1 MQHCKEGFIRT
12 WVASVL
18 IAAAMVGCGG
28 SDGHDQP
35 RTTGSDD
42 VVDGGGE
49 IVDGGE
55 IVGGG
60 EVITPAPQQIS
71 LSGRLVA
78 PDGTTPMVNA
88 TIYLPESAVVR
99 AAGVKAV
106 GIDCE
111 TPPVAYQVATCTN
124 GDGSFTLIVPE
135 GLLSELVA
143 VKGAF
148 SANIAFDSREA
159 SSDVPMDIG
168 VVEVET
174 DTESENATRMAVVT
188 GSYDSIQNVL
198 AKTGFGE
205 IDELGHLVPGTEKF
219 DLYDGGG
226 YVGETKPGFSQLFT
240 DRGDGLPR
248 LHDYDIVFINCGVN
262 EYETDNGADPVS
274 SAVTTALRAY
284 VEAGGRLYMTDL
296 AYDYLEQTF
305 PAYIDFDGSDE
316 TAAATAENPNDAETG
331 TGGITVPNASVLD
344 SSLLAFL
351 GNVTCENNAACL
363 NADNSL
369 LIEGLLSSWA
379 VMDAA
384 HDTTTAP
391 VNFYVSG
398 AVSTSNEAESVKPLT
413 ASFRLG
419 DGKVFY
425 SSYHTEDRD
434 SIYFLPQERVLQ
446 FLVFE

>member
-1 MQHCKEGFIRT
+1 MHLFKEGFKRT

-18 IAAAMVGCGG
+18 IAATMAGCGG

-35 RTTGSDD
+35 RTSGSGD
-42 VVDGGGE
+42 V
-49 IVDGGE
+49 
-55 IVGGG
+55 VGGG
-60 EVITPAPQQIS
+60 ESITPLPQQIS
-71 LSGRLVA
+71 VNGRLVA

-88 TIYLPESAVVR
+88 TVYLPESAVAR
-99 AAGVKAV
+99 AASVRAV

-111 TPPVAYQVATCTN
+111 TPPAAYQAATCTN
-124 GDGSFTLIVPE
+124 GDGSFNLLVPE

-143 VKGAF
+143 IKGAF
-148 SANIAFDSREA
+148 SANIVFDSRDA
-159 SSDVPMDIG
+159 SSEVPMDVG

-174 DTESENATRMAVVT
+174 DTEGENATRMAVVT
-188 GSYDSIQNVL
+188 GSYDNIQNVL

-205 IDELGHLVPGTEKF
+205 IDELGHLVPGTQKF

-226 YVGETKPGFSQLFT
+226 YAGEEAPGFSQLFA

-248 LHDYDIVFINCGVN
+248 LHDYAIVFINCGAN
-262 EYETDNGADPVS
+262 EYIADNGADPTDL
-274 SAVTTALRAY
+274 AVTAALRAY

-331 TGGITVPNASVLD
+331 AGGTTVPSASVLD

-351 GNVTCENNAACL
+351 GNVTCENGAACL
-363 NADNSL
+363 NTDNSL

-379 VMDAA
+379 VMDGA
-384 HDTTTAP
+384 HDTPPAP

-398 AVSTSNEAESVKPLT
+398 AVSTANESESVKPLT
-413 ASFRLG
+413 ASFSVG
-419 DGKVFY
+419 EGKVFY